1 MAELG
6 RPLYVGAKTQ
16 VFSDSAVYLAR
27 LEREERHRRPY
38 LCVALLPTYNVRRSE
53 SEAWKAAHS
62 APPDLKPGDPPF
74 RVMIVPGDR
83 T

>member
-1 MAELG
+1 
-6 RPLYVGAKTQ
+6 
-16 VFSDSAVYLAR
+16 
-27 LEREERHRRPY
+27 
-38 LCVALLPTYNVRRSE
+38 VALLPTYNVRRSE